1 MKKYLAILLMLCM
14 VFSMLCAC
22 SSNKNSSPVEGDKSN
37 TNTEETNTE
46 RPIKDEIIFAQGSDI
61 TSLDPHKG
69 FQERAYALTCN
80 MYDTLVTMDANMQV
94 APCLATS
101 WEWSEDKCNLTLH
114 LRENVKFHNGEDF
127 TAEDAIFTIDLLQ
140 AEQNTFGDG
149 YLGCDAPD
157 DYTIVMNFS
166 SPMPSCVN
174 VLTDPLISMMPKDTY
189 EADPE
194 GFAINPV
201 GTGPYKMKEY
211 STGDYYTLERF
222 DGYWGELAKTQYLTM
237 KIVPESGQRVTLL
250 QTGEIDVAYDIP
262 YNNVSTVE
270 QSDDLQ
276 LLQTPSMKIIML
288 YLDCKDDQPWKDL
301 KVRQAIA
308 YAIDKD
314 SIVQAVT
321 YGYGIATY
329 DIMPSNLTDYRPITD
344 YSYDIEKAK
353 QLMVE
358 AGYADGF
365 EMPCWCN
372 SAQANTELATILQNQ
387 LKEIGITLKIEIQD
401 DNTITARGTAGDPFG
416 IRIHFFSNN
425 IGHADYVL
433 NWTMRTGSPTNY
445 GRFSDP
451 EYDELHAKWKCTG
464 EGAERDELTDK
475 LFAIYSENIPMI
487 PVYQDVK
494 LIGATAQL
502 DGLFLSQMG
511 AHEYQNAVVYAD

>member
-1 MKKYLAILLMLCM
+1 MKKLLSIMLTLCM
-14 VFSMLCAC
+14 VIPMMCAC
-22 SSNKNSSPVEGDKSN
+22 SSTSSTSAESSGDQAD
-37 TNTEETNTE
+37 TE

-69 FQERAYALTCN
+69 FQERAYTLTNN
-80 MYDTLVTMDANMQV
+80 MYDPLLTMDANMQV

-101 WEWSEDKCNLTLH
+101 WEWSEDQCHLTMH
-114 LRENVKFHNGEDF
+114 LRQGVKFHNGEEF
-127 TAEDAIFTIDLLQ
+127 TSEDAAFTIDLLQ
-140 AEQNTFGDG
+140 TEQNTFGEG
-149 YLGCDAPD
+149 YLGCDTPD
-157 DYTIVMNFS
+157 DYTIVVNFS

-174 VLTDPLISMMPKDTY
+174 VLTDPLVSMMPKDTY

-194 GFAINPV
+194 GFATNPV
-201 GTGPYKMKEY
+201 GTGPYKLKDY
-211 STGDYYTLERF
+211 STGDYYTLECF
-222 DGYWGELAKTQYLTM
+222 DEYWGEPAKTQYITM

-262 YNNVSTVE
+262 YNSVSTV
-270 QSDDLQ
+270 QSADDLQ
-276 LLQTPSMKIIML
+276 LLQTPSVKIIML
-288 YLDCKDDQPWKDL
+288 YLDCKDDQPWKDP

-308 YAIDKD
+308 YAIDKE

-321 YGYGIATY
+321 YGYGTPTY

-344 YSYDIEKAK
+344 YSYDVEKAK
-353 QLMVE
+353 QLMAE

-365 EMPCWCN
+365 AMACWCN

-387 LKEIGITLKIEIQD
+387 LKEIGITLNIDIQD

-433 NWTMRTGSPTNY
+433 NWTLRTGSPTNY
-445 GRFSDP
+445 GRFSSA
-451 EYDELHAKWKCTG
+451 EYDELHARWKGTG
-464 EGAERDELTDK
+464 ESTARDELTDK
-475 LFAIYSENIPMI
+475 LFAVYSENMPMI

-494 LIGATAQL
+494 LIGATANL
-502 DGLFLSQMG
+502 EGLFLSQMG
-511 AHEYQNAVVYAD
+511 AHEYQNAVVYTD